1 MSEILSIQ
9 NTNQI
14 RQWRKVMKK
23 ELKKQI
29 FSIPNIL
36 SYIRFILAFLF
47 AYVYLN
53 ANETKDY
60 YIAAIIIAISGLT
73 DCMDG
78 FIARKFNMITEI
90 GKIVD
95 PIADKVTQGMLALCL
110 MSRYNMMIPLLVLF
124 FVKESYMGI
133 AGLKVIRQSGENH
146 GAMWYGKISTVVL
159 YAVMLI
165 LLIFP
170 DINIVLADVLIAVCI
185 FFMALSF
192 VMYIMRYNKI
202 LRESG
207 E

>member
-78 FIARKFNMITEI
+78 FIARKFNMITEV

-95 PIADKVTQGMLALCL
+95 PIADKVTQGMLAL
-110 MSRYNMMIPLLVLF
+110 
-124 FVKESYMGI
+124 
-133 AGLKVIRQSGENH
+133 
-146 GAMWYGKISTVVL
+146 
-159 YAVMLI
+159 
-165 LLIFP
+165 
-170 DINIVLADVLIAVCI
+170 
-185 FFMALSF
+185 
-192 VMYIMRYNKI
+192 
-202 LRESG
+202 
-207 E
+207 

>member
-1 MSEILSIQ
+1 
-9 NTNQI
+9 
-14 RQWRKVMKK
+14 MKK

-170 DINIVLADVLIAVCI
+170 DINVVLADVLIAVCI